1 MYGHL
6 MTRESGNIQPRALRL
21 PVCHYLRR
29 CVVWRV
35 LSRVGVRN
43 GGTKKPP
50 CGNSV
55 ASPVATGR
63 FVFY

>member
-1 MYGHL
+1 

-21 PVCHYLRR
+21 PVRHYLRR
-29 CVVWRV
+29 RVVWRV
-35 LSRVGVRN
+35 LSRVGV
-43 GGTKKPP
+43 GMVVQKKPP

-55 ASPVATGR
+55 ALPVTTGR